1 MKSKIYDILITI
13 VFSLAAVSCAEDP
26 LYDPSYIGE
35 GEAEVTAEVTFTP
48 LYPALSRAVTGGTP
62 GDAIKEI
69 ENLCIVFY
77 NEKNEYVNHFFYD
90 EPTTEKSTAQPDDVK
105 YNENTPHRAET
116 ATQKATVKIPKLSY
130 GKYHIYAVANV
141 AKELLTDEVVENLEN
156 LKKFTLEWN
165 NENVAANNQMFGY
178 FSANNASKGFD
189 APEIVINQKNVT
201 LHAWIK
207 RAASKVTV
215 AFDGTGLKDGV
226 EIFIKSVTIKDI
238 PKYCYL
244 GADNPETPSEEG
256 VAGPDNEIGKIEIID
271 TPDQIITYYPDNID
285 PTTAIPAESYNEN
298 WPGYVSKTKNINGF
312 GADGLKDGMSDS
324 EKLVALHSETTNA
337 FYFYENLQ
345 GKGKE
350 GTPTD
355 KHQQVNQQD
364 KTDGVVS
371 YPDGID
377 PTNISWKDAKK
388 YGSYIEVKAYYKS
401 GNEKEGE
408 GEITYRFMLGKDA
421 DLDYNAERNHHYKL
435 TLMFK
440 GWANDVDWHIDYR
453 KDPVTKLRF
462 PHPFYISYL
471 YGQTAMIPL
480 EFDAPKDVT
489 IEKIEAKIID
499 NNWSPMDCEVN
510 NVITLDKANLATIEN
525 SQPPAWWY
533 NTFVPFL
540 ATPEIVQGK
549 PWNGFLSL
557 RKPKNLLV
565 LPEPDD
571 LSHDEPSVFNKAHY
585 EEANLGNRTYGSDE
599 LNLSSYPLYEAMDK
613 DKAHVSWDN
622 GTYYVKLPIWT
633 RARQLIT
640 RTGYTGN
647 NPYDAYYRQAT
658 VNVKIYLSNGDIL
671 DSEKDGLVDN
681 PDSNINNIEVKQV
694 RRLVNPKGIYRSSS
708 NSDGF
713 HVVLKVLKKDNDTK
727 FTNQQSAGPWRA
739 YIIRDSEADPTTGE
753 NGFITLTGSKST
765 TEGKYTFE
773 YSNQVLKR
781 ETIEGRSNSDIDF
794 NINFKGTASKP
805 RYAIIRIEYNYYS
818 CYHLIFVRQGYE
830 ADDALGVG
838 AKWCTGN
845 NIDQGTIAT
854 NPLDEGSLFR
864 FGNWNGI
871 KSESNVNNLGSK
883 TSWTQIK
890 PNDFINNAGNN
901 LKMTD
906 GSIKN
911 WSVITSSNPNGNKFD
926 APTGNYRIA
935 TLDDYA
941 KFVPKNLNDA
951 SEVENFP
958 IKNGYGICY
967 GDGATET
974 ADFIDDVYGHKGNAP
989 DKKGMRGCFVYN
1001 TQTGGNLFF
1010 PIGSSGYGHR
1020 KNRTDNGYLGVLRYS
1035 SNPRWGYFNA
1045 VTKKDIKIKNPDPTT
1060 GVDSITT
1067 TIADGIYKYGIY
1079 DAPLFLDIF
1088 RSNGAIYWFDTEY
1101 DGKDND
1107 GTAQRFPAWDINYST
1122 FDFSKISHAN
1132 VWNDNHGSDACF
1144 IRCIEL

>member
-1 MKSKIYDILITI
+1 MKSKIYNILITL

-116 ATQKATVKIPKLSY
+116 ATKKATVKIPKLSY

-141 AKELLTDEVVENLEN
+141 ANELLTDEVVKNLEN

-165 NENVAANNQMFGY
+165 EENVAANNQMFGY

-324 EKLVALHSETTNA
+324 EKLAALHSETTNA

-435 TLMFK
+435 TLKFK

-499 NNWSPMDCEVN
+499 NNWSPMGCEVI
-510 NVITLDKANLATIEN
+510 NVLDLDKTNYNSIVG
-525 SQPPAWWY
+525 SQPPAFWNNRSVSFV
-533 NTFVPFL
+533 NT
-540 ATPEIVQGK
+540 AEIVKGK

-565 LPEPDD
+565 LPEPSN
-571 LSHDEPSVFNKAHY
+571 LEHDEPSVINKVHY
-585 EEANLGNRTYGSDE
+585 EDSSSPLGSRTYGSEE
-599 LNLSSYPLYEAMDK
+599 LVISKDPLYEAMDN

-647 NPYDAYYRQAT
+647 NPYDAYYRQAI
-658 VNVKIYLSNGDIL
+658 VNIKITLSNGVVL
-671 DSEKDGLVDN
+671 DSSKDGLVDN
-681 PDSNINNIEVKQV
+681 PDSGINNIEVKQV
-694 RRLVNPKGIYRSSS
+694 RRLVNPKGIYRRADNTASF
-708 NSDGF
+708 N
-713 HVVLKVLKKDNDTK
+713 VVLKVLKSDTDTK
-727 FTNQQSAGPWRA
+727 FSTLESAGPWRA
-739 YIIRDSEADPTTGE
+739 YIIRDSQADEITGDGGFIKLRGSASATEAD
-753 NGFITLTGSKST
+753 
-765 TEGKYTFE
+765 YTFE
-773 YSNQVLKR
+773 YANDVLTRKS
-781 ETIEGRSNSDIDF
+781 IEGRANTPIDF
-794 NINFKGTASKP
+794 HIDFEGTASKP
-805 RYAIIRIEYNYYS
+805 RYAIIRVEYNYYS
-818 CYHLIFVRQGYE
+818 CYHLIFVRQGYD
-830 ADDALGVG
+830 ADDAIGVG
-838 AKWCTGN
+838 DKWCTGN
-845 NIDQGTIAT
+845 NIDQSTIAT

-864 FGNWNGI
+864 FGNWTGI
-871 KSESNVNNLGSK
+871 KSESNVNKLGTK
-883 TSWTQIK
+883 TSWTAIT
-890 PNDFINNAGNN
+890 PNDFLNNVGND
-901 LKMTD
+901 LEMTD
-906 GSIKN
+906 GTIKN
-911 WSVITSSNPNGNKFD
+911 WNNISNYNPATTKFTS
-926 APTGNYRIA
+926 PTGNYRIA
-935 TLDDYA
+935 TLDDFA
-941 KFVPKNLNDA
+941 KFVPKDLNDA
-951 SEVENFP
+951 TAVENFH
-958 IKNGYGICY
+958 IKTGYGICY
-967 GDGATET
+967 GDGATKT
-974 ADFIDDVYGHKGNAP
+974 AESIEDVYGHKGSLE
-989 DKKGMRGCFVYN
+989 DGKGMRGCFVYN
-1001 TQTGGNLFF
+1001 TKTGGNLFF

-1020 KNRTDNGYLGVLRYS
+1020 KNRTDNDARGVLRYS
-1035 SNPRWGYFNA
+1035 SNNRWGYFNS
-1045 VTKKDIKIKNPDPTT
+1045 VTYTEIN
-1060 GVDSITT
+1060 GVREAS
-1067 TIADGIYKYGIY
+1067 GMYKYGIF

-1101 DGKDND
+1101 EGKDND
-1107 GTAQRFPAWDINYST
+1107 GTTQQFPAWDINYST
-1122 FDFSKISHAN
+1122 FDFSKISHVN
-1132 VWNDNHGSDACF
+1132 VWNDTYGSDACF
-1144 IRCIEL
+1144 IRCIQE